1 MEVGQAF
8 NGMLLLVRE
17 ISMYY
22 SAKAVGM
29 QSSQASVDF
38 ISLFGAQ
45 IEHFYYHRKLITDEM
60 WKHQLGE
67 DESMDIATI
76 SAWLSP
82 RDSVLKKLHKDRVL
96 TPEHRDEY
104 TCEWFQRHLLDFSRS
119 QDDVLALVGR
129 EGCGKTYLFRWIV
142 ERLQRPIGKKSRK
155 FTSHDTRT
163 QQDPMYSTKAR
174 FTAGH
179 NQFSTSSFR

>member
-22 SAKAVGM
+22 NAKATGM
-29 QSSQASVDF
+29 LSSEAIVDF

-45 IEHFYYHRKLITDEM
+45 IEHFYSHRKLITDEM

-67 DESMDIATI
+67 HEPVDIATI
-76 SAWLSP
+76 STWLSP
-82 RDSVLKKLHKDRVL
+82 RDSVLKKLHKDRML

-119 QDDVLALVGR
+119 QDDILALVGR

-142 ERLQRPIGKKSRK
+142 ERLQRPIGKKTRK
-155 FTSHDTRT
+155 FISHDTRT
-163 QQDPMYSTKAR
+163 QQDPLHRTKAS
-174 FTAGH
+174 FTADH
-179 NQFSTSSFR
+179 NQLSTCVFR

>member
-22 SAKAVGM
+22 NAKAVGM
-29 QSSQASVDF
+29 QSSEASVDF

-67 DESMDIATI
+67 DESMEIATI
-76 SAWLSP
+76 SAWLNP

-163 QQDPMYSTKAR
+163 QQDPMYSTVVS

-179 NQFSTSSFR
+179 Y